1 MFDDQEFLEVA
12 RHLQSADTREGFQ
25 RSAISRAYY
34 SAFLLARAFCRE
46 RGWVAQT
53 GSGSDHRT
61 VGSALAQLNETL
73 ASELRNLRLLRNE
86 ADYSVGEQDADEM
99 VRRVQHSIE
108 LAEFIRAELKRLA

>member
-1 MFDDQEFLEVA
+1 MFDDQEFLDVT

-25 RSAISRAYY
+25 RSAISRTYY

-46 RGWVAQT
+46 REWVAQT
-53 GSGSDHRT
+53 GSGSDYRT

-86 ADYSVGEQDADEM
+86 ADYSVDEQDADETAG
-99 VRRVQHSIE
+99 RVQHSIE
-108 LAEFIRAELKRLA
+108 LAEFIRRELKRVA